1 MNDMHDNELFEEGAE
16 SQQEEKKSNPEKI
29 IKICLGIVIVALVV
43 VVALSSILLA
53 SRGGNEETTARADET
68 TTLGEEI
75 TTSPAEKY
83 SAGQYTVNVGASGT
97 LRLRKD
103 ASKDAEILQDIPN
116 GTLITVSEVKYD
128 ETAEEGS
135 RYWGKT
141 VYLGWDGWVSMI
153 YLANAYSESIVTP
166 DEQTTA
172 PENTSGEVTTGTSE
186 EATTAAPEATTA
198 APEATTAAPE
208 VTTAAPEATTAAPE
222 NTTSSGASN
231 AYATGKYTVDAQPH
245 LNMRDGH
252 SVNALAIAQIPDNAE
267 VTVVEVYH
275 DASSTDSYTKY
286 WGKVTYQGITGWVAM
301 GYLE

>member
-1 MNDMHDNELFEEGAE
+1 MNDMYDNELFEEGAE
-16 SQQEEKKSNPEKI
+16 PQQEEKKSNPEKI

-53 SRGGNEETTARADET
+53 SRGGNEESTAPADET
-68 TTLGEEI
+68 TTLSEEI

-172 PENTSGEVTTGTSE
+172 PEGASD

-208 VTTAAPEATTAAPE
+208 ITTSAPE
-222 NTTSSGASN
+222 NTTASTGASN

>member
-1 MNDMHDNELFEEGAE
+1 MNDMYDNELFEEGAE
-16 SQQEEKKSNPEKI
+16 PQQEEKKSNPEKI

-53 SRGGNEETTARADET
+53 SRGGNEESTAPTDET
-68 TTLGEEI
+68 TTLSEEI

-172 PENTSGEVTTGTSE
+172 PEGASD

-208 VTTAAPEATTAAPE
+208 ATTAAPE
-222 NTTSSGASN
+222 ITTSASESTTASTGASN